1 MTSYT
6 ENIIWSLLRT
16 SFSKTT
22 FCYILI
28 SINAVILRI
37 HIDTIISYILKTQYE
52 YINII
57 TRMIVSSM
65 LIIYSKIIF
74 DIVNRYQPEFYKLI
88 RFLINNYTED
98 NFKKWKLQLN
108 IGICCYIY
116 ILTYIIELSS
126 VNIRQMIIEYML
138 CYFLVEQYDKYIN
151 GKLFIQSKQFE
162 CNDNDKNIVN
172 DLVNVTNNTRA
183 KVFSTSGNES

>member
-1 MTSYT
+1 MASYT

-28 SINAVILRI
+28 SINAVLLRI
-37 HIDTIISYILKTQYE
+37 HIDTIISYLLKTQYE

-57 TRMIVSSM
+57 IRLFVSST

-74 DIVNRYQPEFYKLI
+74 DIVNRYQPEFYTFI

-98 NFKKWKLQLN
+98 NFRKWKLQLN

-116 ILTYIIELSS
+116 TLTYIIELSS
-126 VNIRQMIIEYML
+126 TSIRQMIIEYII
-138 CYFLVEQYDKYIN
+138 CYFFIETYYKYIN
-151 GKLFIQSKQFE
+151 GKLFVQKKQFE
-162 CNDNDKNIVN
+162 CNDKDNQIMK
-172 DLVNVTNNTRA
+172 DLVNITKENRSRI
-183 KVFSTSGNES
+183 FSDK